1 MSKIIPNTF
10 QCFNA
15 YIDRAMQHLNDS
27 ELRVLMF
34 ATRHILGWQDKI
46 NSRRGNISL
55 GMFENGFTVTGDDG
69 TTTEYGGCG
78 LGEAAIRAACK
89 SLVEFGLLEKIGFP
103 TEHGQEWRLGDSPV
117 WEKLEQR
124 TRDIQEKR
132 HKQTEKAK
140 VARCAQLKGVSLNNT
155 PLLSDNT
162 PPVSLDNTPPVSLDD
177 TQQSHVQSHVQSHDP
192 APENG
197 TELVSATPTLTVL
210 PKSKSNPMYDAIKAV
225 WKYTAALNT
234 DMAKMLTGKATKKG
248 WKEYNITPAMT
259 PDEVIAWAAWYRRTE
274 LKGNPDLNML
284 ANHAGVQSSV
294 YYWRETEAKKR
305 EVIPTVAPDETY
317 NLPSADDYLPLDAN
331 GRYIDKEIA

>member
-15 YIDRAMQHLNDS
+15 YVDRAMQHLNDS
-27 ELRVLMF
+27 ELRVLLF

-55 GMFENGFTVTGDDG
+55 GMFENGFTVTNDDG
-69 TTTEYGGCG
+69 ETTEYGGCG

-103 TEHGQEWRLGDSPV
+103 TELGQEWRLGESPV
-117 WEKLEQR
+117 WAKLEQR
-124 TRDIQEKR
+124 TQEIQEKR
-132 HKQTEKAK
+132 KKQTENAKA
-140 VARCAQLKGVSLNNT
+140 ARCAQLKGVSLNNT
-155 PLLSDNT
+155 PLSSDNT
-162 PPVSLDNTPPVSLDD
+162 PPVSSDNTPPVSSND
-177 TQQSHVQSHVQSHDP
+177 TQQSHVQSHVQSHDS

-197 TELVSATPTLTVL
+197 TDNAPAVPTLTVL
-210 PKSKSNPMYDAIKAV
+210 PKTRANPMYDAIKAV

-234 DMAKMLTGKATKKG
+234 DMAKMLTGKAIKKG

-274 LKGNPDLNML
+274 LKGDSDLNML
-284 ANHAGVQSSV
+284 EVRAKIQSSV
-294 YYWRETEAKKR
+294 YYWREAETAKR
-305 EVIPTVAPDETY
+305 ETLPTVTADEPV
-317 NLPSADDYLPLDAN
+317 NLPSADDFLPLDEN
-331 GRYIDKEIA
+331 GQYKGVA